1 MGLWWLKE
9 RGMGES
15 ANRVNGRVK
24 NWKDLKIHPRLL
36 TDDVWNTSAIYQDD
50 IKCQVWSLVNKIWL
64 PDL

>member
-1 MGLWWLKE
+1 
-9 RGMGES
+9 MGES

-36 TDDVWNTSAIYQDD
+36 TDDVWNTNAIYQDD